1 MKLYKSIFI
10 LSSVLMLTACT
21 GCDEK
26 KNEDTKVVVTQ
37 VEKPKATQDMQNYDL
52 SDTLTIAGH
61 KYEFTITR
69 RPDNSQPKIKVESGG
84 DYHENQIHLV
94 IKSKSDGSVFLDKEF
109 TKEYFASIVPA
120 DFIRKSLLLGIVYD
134 YDKADD
140 HSKFYFAA
148 SVGDP
153 EDDEMLFPIK
163 MTISPSGSINIEKDN
178 LIDEVPDDGGM
189 TTIDPSEDQG

>member
-1 MKLYKSIFI
+1 MKKLLI
-10 LSSVLMLTACT
+10 LFAALLLCS

-109 TKEYFASIVPA
+109 TKEYFA
-120 DFIRKSLLLGIVYD
+120 FGIVYD